1 MSSYFKIHFTCL
13 GGILE
18 KEDASHIDC
27 ALRETE
33 EEIGISRDRIDVW
46 GHANLVH
53 LRNAPAIMPVIGEI
67 RDYSSDLLKL
77 NSHEV
82 DRVFTVPISKLCSER
97 RHTQFR
103 MIPRNTSHSS
113 AMNSTL
119 TAAYSLPVYMIDDGP
134 YRIWGIS
141 AILTHIFLKSLLPAH
156 VYDER
161 IPYISKYK

>member
-1 MSSYFKIHFTCL
+1 M
-13 GGILE
+13 E
-18 KEDASHIDC
+18 PDDASYVDC

-33 EEIGISRDRIDVW
+33 EEIGIGRDRIELW

-53 LRNAPAIMPVIGEI
+53 LRNAPAIMPVVGLIH
-67 RDYSSDLLKL
+67 DYSNDLLQL

-82 DRVFTVPISKLCSER
+82 ERVFTVPISELCRQR

-113 AMNSTL
+113 STSSTL
-119 TAAYSLPVYMIDDGP
+119 TAAYSLPVFTTNEG
-134 YRIWGIS
+134 RIWGIS
-141 AILTHIFLKSLLPAH
+141 AIISHIFLQALLPAQ
-156 VYDER
+156 VYDNK